1 MTAFQTSPRWE
12 TVRTRRGT
20 RRRASIAA
28 TVGLLLTL
36 SSCGEVGQKQGQAS
50 GSDQLATELVSGVA
64 VHLNDVGASPR
75 LQIRLKGSAWTT
87 VSLPSEKTIGR
98 LEVGPGKSTS
108 EMLVVATDCLP
119 EGDEN
124 CHDSAP
130 RIFEVSLETA
140 AVSEDKAALALIDKD
155 QRALATTS
163 ESGQTV
169 VLLGNSTQNDAR
181 RRYTMLYRAA
191 FGEDWRRIDGPPI
204 EQVADAVPSEIQ
216 ICVVGGRPLA
226 LEKVSVPFR
235 SPPEA
240 PDVEGLVSTSGPSTS
255 SPLSTEK
262 YQPPG
267 YKTRAW
273 SWDGAWQEQEGLP
286 VRLEAVDLVCGGD
299 VASVLS
305 VGAQSTELWVSSVGA
320 KGGLRWSSAE
330 SLLRS
335 ANPPTPP
342 SLVAATL
349 GVGVSFP
356 LSSAPSILLRAD
368 GDSVSVLQIEPARA
382 IASEEDSRTAAKRA
396 LVRQSGADSDGLV
409 TLADGTAVPIRDLPK
424 VASLNA
430 Q

>member
-1 MTAFQTSPRWE
+1 M
-12 TVRTRRGT
+12 
-20 RRRASIAA
+20 
-28 TVGLLLTL
+28 
-36 SSCGEVGQKQGQAS
+36 
-50 GSDQLATELVSGVA
+50 
-64 VHLNDVGASPR
+64 
-75 LQIRLKGSAWTT
+75 
-87 VSLPSEKTIGR
+87 
-98 LEVGPGKSTS
+98 
-108 EMLVVATDCLP
+108 
-119 EGDEN
+119 
-124 CHDSAP
+124 
-130 RIFEVSLETA
+130 
-140 AVSEDKAALALIDKD
+140 
-155 QRALATTS
+155 
-163 ESGQTV
+163 
-169 VLLGNSTQNDAR
+169 
-181 RRYTMLYRAA
+181 
-191 FGEDWRRIDGPPI
+191 
-204 EQVADAVPSEIQ
+204 
-216 ICVVGGRPLA
+216 
-226 LEKVSVPFR
+226 
-235 SPPEA
+235 
-240 PDVEGLVSTSGPSTS
+240 
-255 SPLSTEK
+255 
-262 YQPPG
+262 
-267 YKTRAW
+267 
-273 SWDGAWQEQEGLP
+273 P